1 MEFNFLEGK
10 HVFLI
15 LIFWECFHFKPFYFK
30 CFILVLKSFSLC
42 LDPLFWECILEN
54 AFLLEC
60 ILENAFSRMHIAENS
75 VFGKILKLFIKSDYA
90 KRNYILLIF

>member
-1 MEFNFLEGK
+1 MPRGLESYSLRSK
-10 HVFLI
+10 
-15 LIFWECFHFKPFYFK
+15 
-30 CFILVLKSFSLC
+30 VLRLH

-60 ILENAFSRMHIAENS
+60 ILKNAFFRMPFTENS

-90 KRNYILLIF
+90 EMKRIVFV